1 MTWNGLE
8 QPDGPALLDIARRT
22 LLDDVIPMLTG
33 DIRFKAMMAANA
45 MAIAARE
52 PKAAAEVAAAVAA
65 LGDPAA
71 LCAAIRA
78 GHHDPGTPGRP
89 ITEAALL
96 HLALARCRIS
106 APKAL

>member
-8 QPDGPALLDIARRT
+8 QPEGPALLEIARRT
-22 LLDDVIPMLTG
+22 VLDDLVPALSG
-33 DIRFKAMMAANA
+33 DARFKALMAANA

-52 PKAAAEVAAAVAA
+52 PAAAAEVAAALAA

-71 LCAAIRA
+71 LCAAIREGA
-78 GHHDPGTPGRP
+78 HDPGTDTHRA
-89 ITEAALL
+89 IEAALL
-96 HLALARCRIS
+96 HLAEARCRIS